1 MSFSPAIFDVQ
12 LATSTDVGLMNM
24 KVLAVNNYLC
34 SVWSVSLVKA
44 LKLIYKI
51 GRKTFILLF

>member
-1 MSFSPAIFDVQ
+1 MSFSPAIFDVP
-12 LATSTDVGLMNM
+12 LAASTDVGLMNM

-44 LKLIYKI
+44 SKLIYKI